1 MSNCVLFHVVFVI
14 IFFET
19 MCNKTILCLVFVR
32 SRIIRV
38 IISVQSGYYLILIIL
53 YITKTLYNVVCCH
66 PSSCFKLLS
75 SHQSAHQGTVVRKH
89 YVYPSIYQKVSFF
102 RTTTAQ
108 LFQFFRV
115 FVLVLFFF
123 NTRTLYFIPGQTV
136 VRVKLFSVSSNI
148 VRPFGHPCWMMF
160 MQHF

>member
-38 IISVQSGYYLILIIL
+38 IISVQSVYYLILIIL

-75 SHQSAHQGTVVRKH
+75 SHWSAHQGTVVRKH
-89 YVYPSIYQKVSFF
+89 YMYPSICQKVSFF
-102 RTTTAQ
+102 RTATAR
-108 LFQFFRV
+108 LFQFYRV
-115 FVLVLFFF
+115 FVLMLFFF

-148 VRPFGHPCWMMF
+148 VWPFGHPCWMMF